1 MTSGIARTRITT
13 WGGPVGAALVLG
25 VLGWRVGAGPFV
37 AGLEHLTA
45 ATVLAAAALTAGT
58 TVAAAWRW
66 TVIGRAFGAAL
77 PFRRAVSAYYRSQ
90 FLNSVLPGGV
100 AGDVDRG
107 LDAGASTGSRIR
119 GLRIVGWDRATGQ
132 VVQGVL
138 LAVVL
143 LAVDS
148 PLRPPAAWAVGFA
161 LLAVVA
167 VLLGVGRAAR
177 RSSGRPQRIA
187 AALDGDL
194 RRRILRPSVLIPVL
208 VSSILIT
215 GAHTAV
221 FLLAAV
227 STGTVGSAFRLL
239 PLALVVQVGMA
250 VPIGIAGWGPRE
262 GVAAATF
269 AAAGLGAGHGV
280 SAATAYGVLAL
291 LAVLPGAVVLVLARR
306 GRHRAASRALDVP
319 STASGRSP
327 DRA

>member
-1 MTSGIARTRITT
+1 MTAGTTRSRIAT
-13 WGGPVGAALVLG
+13 WGARIAAALVLG
-25 VLGWRVGAGPFV
+25 LLGWRVGAAPFV
-37 AGLEHLTA
+37 AGLQHLTP

-58 TVAAAWRW
+58 TAAAAWRW
-66 TVIGRAFGAAL
+66 TVIGRAFGAGL

-100 AGDVDRG
+100 AGDLDRG
-107 LDAGASTGSRIR
+107 LDAGARTGNRIR

-138 LAVVL
+138 LAVVVL
-143 LAVDS
+143 TVDS
-148 PLRPPAAWAVGFA
+148 PLRGAATWAVA
-161 LLAVVA
+161 AAVLTAVA
-167 VLLGVGRAAR
+167 VLLWIGRAAR
-177 RSSGRPQRIA
+177 RAGGRRQRIA

-194 RRRILRPSVLIPVL
+194 RHRILRPSVLIPVL
-208 VSSILIT
+208 VSSLLIS

-221 FLLAAV
+221 FLLAAT
-227 STGTVGSAFRLL
+227 STGTAGGALRLL
-239 PLALVVQVGMA
+239 PLALVVQVAMA

-291 LAVLPGAVVLVLARR
+291 LAVLPGAILLVVARR
-306 GRHRAASRALDVP
+306 GRRAPAGALEIP